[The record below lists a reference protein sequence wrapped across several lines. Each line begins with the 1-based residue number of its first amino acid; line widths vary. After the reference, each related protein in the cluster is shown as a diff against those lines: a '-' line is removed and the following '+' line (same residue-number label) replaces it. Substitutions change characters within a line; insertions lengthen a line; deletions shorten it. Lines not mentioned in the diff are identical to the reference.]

1 MARLLLDKGA
11 TVDRAQKDGEKPLV
25 FQKDGGQWRKRTV
38 TDWGTPLDIAKKM
51 GHSSLVA
58 LLKKHRCASAA
69 ARGKERGPAKA
80 DPGGQVRAVYGP
92 MAAWYRVPARNA
104 LRKQHGE
111 FPPTPEALAAW
122 TSFGAVTTAFLDDQG
137 VAPTAAAPAPAPARR
152 SGWFF

>member
-1 MARLLLDKGA
+1 M
-11 TVDRAQKDGEKPLV
+11 
-25 FQKDGGQWRKRTV
+25 
-38 TDWGTPLDIAKKM
+38 
-51 GHSSLVA
+51 
-58 LLKKHRCASAA
+58 
-69 ARGKERGPAKA
+69 
-80 DPGGQVRAVYGP
+80 RAVYGP